1 MEYDYDVVV
10 IGSGPGGYVAAIRAA
25 QLGHKTAIIEKDKLG
40 GICLNWGCIPTKAL
54 LKSSEIYTTM
64 KKSDYYGITAKNVSF
79 DFEKVI
85 SRSRGVAKT
94 LSDGIAFLLKKN
106 KITHISGSA
115 ELIDKNCIKIDN
127 NGKENQLSS
136 KFIILSTGARPRELP
151 SISFDEDI
159 WSYKDAMT
167 PANLPKSLTVIGSG
181 AIGIEFAN
189 FYNALGVTVDVVE
202 LANRILPN
210 EDEEVSEYAMKDFEK
225 QGINFHLHTTVQD
238 VVKIKSGCKLTIK
251 SNTED
256 KTSTLKSDKVIL
268 AVGITGNIENIGLE
282 NLDIKCEN
290 GHILTNGHM
299 QTNIENIYAI
309 GDVTGAPWLAH
320 KASHEGVLSI
330 EHLSHLDPSAINKY
344 NIPGCVYS
352 NPQIAS
358 IGLSETKAK
367 EAYKSIRVGRF
378 PLLANGKAKAISS
391 ESGFVKVIYDDNTGE
406 LLGAHM
412 IGDGVTELIH
422 GYAIAKNMEAT
433 EEDVITTIFP
443 HPTISESLHEA
454 VLNAY
459 DIGIHY

>member
-1 MEYDYDVVV
+1 
-10 IGSGPGGYVAAIRAA
+10 
-25 QLGHKTAIIEKDKLG
+25 
-40 GICLNWGCIPTKAL
+40 
-54 LKSSEIYTTM
+54 
-64 KKSDYYGITAKNVSF
+64 
-79 DFEKVI
+79 
-85 SRSRGVAKT
+85 
-94 LSDGIAFLLKKN
+94 
-106 KITHISGSA
+106 
-115 ELIDKNCIKIDN
+115 
-127 NGKENQLSS
+127 
-136 KFIILSTGARPRELP
+136 
-151 SISFDEDI
+151 
-159 WSYKDAMT
+159 
-167 PANLPKSLTVIGSG
+167 
-181 AIGIEFAN
+181 
-189 FYNALGVTVDVVE
+189 
-202 LANRILPN
+202 
-210 EDEEVSEYAMKDFEK
+210 
-225 QGINFHLHTTVQD
+225 
-238 VVKIKSGCKLTIK
+238 
-251 SNTED
+251 
-256 KTSTLKSDKVIL
+256 
-268 AVGITGNIENIGLE
+268 
-282 NLDIKCEN
+282 
-290 GHILTNGHM
+290 M

-378 PLLANGKAKAISS
+378 PLLANGKAQAISS

-433 EEDVITTIFP
+433 EEDVIRTIFP